1 MIKNL
6 CIVCHPDDELLGAA
20 GTGLKLAEHGESFKV
35 VILSSNVLK
44 KIK

>member
-20 GTGLKLAEHGESFKV
+20 GTGLKLVEHGSLC

-44 KIK
+44 IK